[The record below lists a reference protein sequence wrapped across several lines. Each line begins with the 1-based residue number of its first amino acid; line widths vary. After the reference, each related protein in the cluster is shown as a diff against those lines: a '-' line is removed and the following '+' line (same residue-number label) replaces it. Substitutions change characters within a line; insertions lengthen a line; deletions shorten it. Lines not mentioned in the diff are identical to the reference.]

1 MNTVITTYSHRA
13 PVPDS
18 EPDPIPI
25 GDPVPADEP
34 VPHPDPKGQSFSAA
48 YCAGYAT

>member
-1 MNTVITTYSHRA
+1 MNTLLKTRSHRA

-25 GDPVPADEP
+25 DDPAPADEP
-34 VPHPDPKGQSFSAA
+34 APHPDPEGR
-48 YCAGYAT
+48 